1 MNAADTNK
9 LKTVKT
15 DDLNVDQPKDT
26 QRDHAIPGQ
35 IKRDTVANIAGGKQV
50 ENTFF
55 IIMLLQHTLM
65 RRL

>member
-50 ENTFF
+50 RNNP
-55 IIMLLQHTLM
+55 MM
-65 RRL
+65 RRIDD